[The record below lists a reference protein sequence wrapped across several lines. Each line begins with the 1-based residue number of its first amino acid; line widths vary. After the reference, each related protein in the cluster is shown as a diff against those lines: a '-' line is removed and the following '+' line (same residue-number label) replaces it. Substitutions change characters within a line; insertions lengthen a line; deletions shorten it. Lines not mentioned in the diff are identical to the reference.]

1 MTKKL
6 ILIAVVLTMLLSAC
20 APAATPA
27 APAPAATEAPAAE
40 APVAT
45 EAPAAE
51 APVATEA
58 PAAEAPVATE
68 APAAEVPAA
77 GEVALRWRTRPDNQ
91 EETAVYQS
99 VSDELDA
106 QLEGITLAYEP
117 GGSETSSYQD
127 VLKTEIGAGTAPD
140 VFWIPGTDVG
150 DFATRGLI
158 LNLAEL
164 AAATEGFAID
174 DFYAGP
180 MDALTFNPET
190 SANGADSGAL
200 WGLPRDVST
209 FVLYL
214 NNDLLAEA
222 GVTDPRELAANG
234 EWTWDAF
241 LETAQAVRRSAP
253 TSMATAPTPGGA
265 PTARG

>member
-20 APAATPA
+20 APAVTPA

-58 PAAEAPVATE
+58 PAAEAPV
-68 APAAEVPAA
+68 PA

-91 EETAVYQS
+91 EEAAVYAGIS
-99 VSDELDA
+99 AELDA
-106 QLEGITLAYEP
+106 QLEGIALSYEA

-150 DFATRGLI
+150 DFAKRGLI
-158 LNLAEL
+158 LNLADL
-164 AAATEGFAID
+164 AAGSEGFSVD

-180 MDALTFNPET
+180 MKALTHNPIPLPRALT
-190 SANGADSGAL
+190 AVRCGACR
-200 WGLPRDVST
+200 RDVST
-209 FVLYL
+209 FALYL

-222 GVTDPRELAANG
+222 GADDPRS
-234 EWTWDAF
+234 WPR
-241 LETAQAVRRSAP
+241 TASGPGRSSWKCPEGAR
-253 TSMATAPTPGGA
+253 PGQ
-265 PTARG
+265 